1 MTAEGYLNKKEII
14 YVLEDALELFNNK
27 YNTNYNQ
34 ANIHIDFFKLKDFP
48 EVYERFCRDRFPRW
62 LREDYTNPDFYKYT
76 YASAFVEGDNFGIL
90 IRSSAKFVYGTW
102 LEIILHELGHIFAT
116 THEYDGD
123 YYHEYCEDDSPVENP
138 DMHYMGYTMWK
149 EFIAEFLAQNA
160 LPPKTRQSLCQSSDK
175 IIAWDEDIIG
185 TDKTSMSS
193 LGRMLA
199 AIFTTTNFYNTD
211 EWKTFESEVSILWND
226 RGLLYKSICQ
236 DIFYRLKA
244 KKDNPH
250 IISPDFIFVMGEHV
264 FQITRL
270 KYQSTHNRLTADIY

>member
-48 EVYERFCRDRFPRW
+48 EVYERFCKDHFPRW

-76 YASAFVEGDNFGIL
+76 YASAFVEGDNYGIL
-90 IRSSAKFVYGTW
+90 IRSSAKFNYGQW

-123 YYHEYCEDDSPVENP
+123 YYHDHCENDSPVENP

-149 EFIAEFLAQNA
+149 EFIAEYLAQNA
-160 LPPKTRQSLCQSSDK
+160 LPFKKRQSISHNCDR
-175 IIAWDEDIIG
+175 IIAWENDIIG
-185 TDKTSMSS
+185 KDKTSMSS
-193 LGRMLA
+193 LGIMLA
-199 AIFTTTNFYNTD
+199 VIFSSTD
-211 EWKTFESEVSILWND
+211 FINADDWETFKLEIEKLDIG
-226 RGLLYKSICQ
+226 RGLLYNAISQEI
-236 DIFYRLKA
+236 YNRLKA
-244 KKDNPH
+244 KKDRPYV
-250 IISPDFIFVMGEHV
+250 ISPDFIFVMGEHV
-264 FQITRL
+264 MQITLL
-270 KYQSTHNRLTADIY
+270 KETAIRNRLGDGIY

>member
-14 YVLEDALELFNNK
+14 YVLDDALELFNNK
-27 YNTNYNQ
+27 YNTNYTQ
-34 ANIHIDFFKLKDFP
+34 ANIHIDFFKLKNFP
-48 EVYERFCRDRFPRW
+48 EVYEKFCRDRFPRW

-90 IRSSAKFVYGTW
+90 IRSSAKFVYGVW

-123 YYHEYCEDDSPVENP
+123 YYHEHCEDDSPVENP

-149 EFIAEFLAQNA
+149 EFIADILSQNA
-160 LPPKTRQSLCQSSDK
+160 LPLKARHSINQNSDR
-175 IIAWDEDIIG
+175 IFAWEEDIVG
-185 TDKTSMSS
+185 NDKTSISS

-199 AIFTTTNFYNTD
+199 AIFTTTDFYNTD
-211 EWKTFESEVSILWND
+211 EWEPFERKVRSLGIG
-226 RGLLYKSICQ
+226 RGTLYLPICQ

-244 KKDNPH
+244 KKDKPH
-250 IISPDFIFVMGEHV
+250 LISPDFIFVMGEHV
-264 FQITRL
+264 MQISYL
-270 KYQSTHNRLTADIY
+270 KGASLRNKLGDGIY